1 MKKNYIFIIVA
12 IVLMFVSTSSSLVNT
27 IIYSIAIIPLA
38 ILLGGETTRISDY
51 IGQKKGGLLAATVG
65 NIPEL
70 MMGIWSIKYGMIPM
84 VQAALIGSI
93 ISNML
98 LGLGIAVVVGG
109 FKFKQ
114 QSFNRIIARTNFN
127 MLLLAMSSM
136 VVIATLN
143 SYTVVKDSALIS
155 ISVKVAFLLIGVY
168 ILGLIFSLYTHNNL
182 FVVSECNE
190 DEKVAKI
197 EEKVIILDEKDSTKV
212 KNTDKKK
219 KKITINKEVIES
231 AITLIFIS
239 ALLYFISDKL
249 IYNIRDIT
257 KHYSISQEFI
267 GIILI
272 PLLGN
277 IGENVSTIMCAMQN
291 KVDMSLETAI
301 GSSIQI
307 SLFVTPVLV
316 IFSCFMGLNMT
327 LLFPV
332 FHIIMCGI
340 AVGMSFLVFQDGKT
354 YWLEGSI
361 LITSYL
367 IITLAYYYI
376 V

>member
-1 MKKNYIFIIVA
+1 MKKTYIFILAVIA
-12 IVLMFVSTSSSLVNT
+12 LMFISTSSSLINT
-27 IIYSIAIIPLA
+27 AIYSLAIVPLA
-38 ILLGGETTRISDY
+38 ILLGDQTTRMSDY

-84 VQAALIGSI
+84 VQASLMGSI

-98 LGLGIAVVVGG
+98 LGLGIAVVFGG
-109 FKFKQ
+109 FKFKEQ
-114 QSFNRIIARTNFN
+114 KFNSIIARTNFN

-143 SYTVVKDSALIS
+143 RYTVVKDAVLIS
-155 ISVKVAFLLIGVY
+155 ISVKVAFLLIGIY
-168 ILGLIFSLYTHNNL
+168 ILGLIFSLYTHSNL
-182 FVVSECNE
+182 FVVSEY
-190 DEKVAKI
+190 
-197 EEKVIILDEKDSTKV
+197 EEE
-212 KNTDKKK
+212 
-219 KKITINKEVIES
+219 KKITINKKIIES
-231 AITLIFIS
+231 VIILICIS
-239 ALLYFISDKL
+239 VLLYFISDKL
-249 IYNIRDIT
+249 IYNIRDFT
-257 KHYSISQEFI
+257 KHYNISQEFM

-277 IGENVSTIMCAMQN
+277 IGENVSTIMCAMKN

-327 LLFPV
+327 LLFPM

-361 LITSYL
+361 LITSYI

>member
-1 MKKNYIFIIVA
+1 MKKKYIFIIVVIA
-12 IVLMFVSTSSSLVNT
+12 LMFIRTSSSLANT

-38 ILLGGETTRISDY
+38 ILLGSQTTKISDY

-109 FKFKQ
+109 FKFKE
-114 QSFNRIIARTNFN
+114 QSFNKIIARTNFN

-143 SYTVVKDSALIS
+143 RYTIVKESALIS

-190 DEKVAKI
+190 DKKNTVI
-197 EEKVIILDEKDSTKV
+197 EEKYIISDEREIISER
-212 KNTDKKK
+212 NTHKKK
-219 KKITINKEVIES
+219 GITINKEVVES

-239 ALLYFISDKL
+239 VLLYFISDKL
-249 IYNIRDIT
+249 IYNIKDVT
-257 KHYSISQEFI
+257 KNYSVSQEFI

-316 IFSCFMGLNMT
+316 MFSCFMGLNMT

-361 LITSYL
+361 LITSYI

>member
-1 MKKNYIFIIVA
+1 MFIN
-12 IVLMFVSTSSSLVNT
+12 TSSSLVNT
-27 IIYSIAIIPLA
+27 IIYSLAIIPLA
-38 ILLGGETTRISDY
+38 ILLGDQTTRISDY

-65 NIPEL
+65 NVPEL
-70 MMGIWSIKYGMIPM
+70 MMGIWSIKYGMIPL
-84 VQAALIGSI
+84 VQASLIGSI
-93 ISNML
+93 INNML
-98 LGLGIAVVVGG
+98 LGLGIAVVFGG
-109 FKFKQ
+109 FKFKE
-114 QSFNRIIARTNFN
+114 QSFNSIIARTNFN

-143 SYTVVKDSALIS
+143 RYSVVLSTVLIS

-168 ILGLIFSLYTHNNL
+168 ILGLVFSLYTHNNL
-182 FVVSECNE
+182 FVVSENNE
-190 DEKVAKI
+190 
-197 EEKVIILDEKDSTKV
+197 EE
-212 KNTDKKK
+212 
-219 KKITINKEVIES
+219 KITIKKSKIIINKNVIES
-231 AITLIFIS
+231 TITLICIS
-239 ALLYFISDKL
+239 LLLYFISDKL
-249 IYNIRDIT
+249 IYNIREFI
-257 KHYSISQEFI
+257 KSYNISQEFI

-272 PLLGN
+272 PFLGN
-277 IGENVSTIMCAMQN
+277 IGENVSTIMSAMKN

-361 LITSYL
+361 LITSYI

>member
-1 MKKNYIFIIVA
+1 MKRYYVFIIVA
-12 IVLMFVSTSSSLVNT
+12 IALMFISTSSSLVNT
-27 IIYSIAIIPLA
+27 IIYSIAIVPLA
-38 ILLGGETTRISDY
+38 ILLGGQTTKISDY

-98 LGLGIAVVVGG
+98 LGLGVAVVVGG
-109 FKFKQ
+109 FKFNE

-143 SYTVVKDSALIS
+143 SYTLVKEPALIS

-190 DEKVAKI
+190 EEEMLVI
-197 EEKVIILDEKDSTKV
+197 EEKVVRLER
-212 KNTDKKK
+212 
-219 KKITINKEVIES
+219 KEVIES

-239 ALLYFISDKL
+239 VLLYFISDKL

-361 LITSYL
+361 LITSYI

>member
-1 MKKNYIFIIVA
+1 MKKTYIFMIGVIA
-12 IVLMFVSTSSSLVNT
+12 LMFISTSSSLVNT
-27 IIYSIAIIPLA
+27 IVYSIAIVPLA
-38 ILLGGETTRISDY
+38 ILLGDQTTRISDY

-84 VQAALIGSI
+84 VQASLMGSI

-98 LGLGIAVVVGG
+98 LGLGIAVVFGG
-109 FKFKQ
+109 FKFRE
-114 QSFNRIIARTNFN
+114 QSFNRILARTNFN

-143 SYTVVKDSALIS
+143 SYSVVKDSVLIS
-155 ISVKVAFLLIGVY
+155 ISVKVAFLLIGIY
-168 ILGLIFSLYTHNNL
+168 ILGLIFSLYTHSNL
-182 FVVSECNE
+182 FVVSEY
-190 DEKVAKI
+190 K
-197 EEKVIILDEKDSTKV
+197 EE
-212 KNTDKKK
+212 
-219 KKITINKEVIES
+219 KKITINKKVIES
-231 AITLIFIS
+231 AITLICIS
-239 ALLYFISDKL
+239 VLLYFISDKL
-249 IYNIRDIT
+249 IYNIREFT
-257 KHYSISQEFI
+257 KHYDISQEFI

-327 LLFPV
+327 LLFPI

-361 LITSYL
+361 LITSYI

>member
-1 MKKNYIFIIVA
+1 MKKTYIFMIVVII
-12 IVLMFVSTSSSLVNT
+12 LMFISTSSSLVNT
-27 IIYSIAIIPLA
+27 IIYSLAIVPLA
-38 ILLGGETTRISDY
+38 ILLGDQTTRISDY

-65 NIPEL
+65 NVPEL
-70 MMGIWSIKYGMIPM
+70 MMGIWSIKYGMIPL
-84 VQAALIGSI
+84 VQASLIGSI
-93 ISNML
+93 INNML
-98 LGLGIAVVVGG
+98 LGLGIAVVFGG
-109 FKFKQ
+109 FKFRQ
-114 QSFNRIIARTNFN
+114 QSFNSIIARTNFN

-143 SYTVVKDSALIS
+143 RYSVVLDSVLIS
-155 ISVKVAFLLIGVY
+155 ISVKVAFLLIGIY
-168 ILGLIFSLYTHNNL
+168 ILGLVFSLYTHNNL
-182 FVVSECNE
+182 FVISENNE
-190 DEKVAKI
+190 AD
-197 EEKVIILDEKDSTKV
+197 
-212 KNTDKKK
+212 
-219 KKITINKEVIES
+219 KITIRNKTNIVKENKIRINKRVIES
-231 AITLIFIS
+231 TISLISIS
-239 ALLYFISDKL
+239 VLLYFISDKL
-249 IYNIRDIT
+249 IYNIRDFI
-257 KHYSISQEFI
+257 KNYNISQEFI

-277 IGENVSTIMCAMQN
+277 IGENVSTIMSAMKN

-340 AVGMSFLVFQDGKT
+340 AVGMSYLVFQDGKT

-361 LITSYL
+361 LITSYI

>member
-1 MKKNYIFIIVA
+1 MKKNYIFMIIV
-12 IVLMFVSTSSSLVNT
+12 IFLLFIRTSSSLLNT
-27 IIYSIAIIPLA
+27 MIYSIAIVPLA
-38 ILLGGETTRISDY
+38 ILLGDQTTKISDY

-70 MMGIWSIKYGMIPM
+70 MMGIWSIKYGMIPL
-84 VQAALIGSI
+84 VQASLIGSI
-93 ISNML
+93 INNML
-98 LGLGIAVVVGG
+98 LGLGIAVVFGG
-109 FKFKQ
+109 FKFKEQ
-114 QSFNRIIARTNFN
+114 NFNSIIARTNFN

-136 VVIATLN
+136 IVIATLN
-143 SYTVVKDSALIS
+143 RYSVVLDAVIIS
-155 ISVKVAFLLIGVY
+155 ISVKVAFLLIGIY

-182 FVVSECNE
+182 FVISEY
-190 DEKVAKI
+190 I
-197 EEKVIILDEKDSTKV
+197 EEKKSTV
-212 KNTDKKK
+212 
-219 KKITINKEVIES
+219 NKSVIES
-231 AITLIFIS
+231 AIILICIS
-239 ALLYFISDKL
+239 VLLYFTSEKL
-249 IYNIRDIT
+249 IYNIRDFT
-257 KHYSISQEFI
+257 KDYNISQEFI

-291 KVDMSLETAI
+291 KVDMSLEIAI

-316 IFSCFMGLNMT
+316 VFSTLMGLNMT

-361 LITSYL
+361 LITSYM

>member
-1 MKKNYIFIIVA
+1 MKKTYFFMIGVIA
-12 IVLMFVSTSSSLVNT
+12 LMFISTSSSLVNT
-27 IIYSIAIIPLA
+27 IIYSLAIVPLA
-38 ILLGGETTRISDY
+38 ILLGDQTTRISDY

-84 VQAALIGSI
+84 VQASLIGSI

-98 LGLGIAVVVGG
+98 LGLGIAVVFGG
-109 FKFKQ
+109 FRFKEQ
-114 QSFNRIIARTNFN
+114 NFNSIIARTNFN

-143 SYTVVKDSALIS
+143 RYSVVKDVILIS
-155 ISVKVAFLLIGVY
+155 ISVKVAFLLIGIY
-168 ILGLIFSLYTHNNL
+168 ILGLIFSLYTHSNL
-182 FVVSECNE
+182 FVVSEY
-190 DEKVAKI
+190 
-197 EEKVIILDEKDSTKV
+197 EE
-212 KNTDKKK
+212 DKK
-219 KKITINKEVIES
+219 IAVNKNLIES
-231 AITLIFIS
+231 AITLICIS
-239 ALLYFISDKL
+239 VLLYFISDKL
-249 IYNIRDIT
+249 IFNIREFT

-277 IGENVSTIMCAMQN
+277 IGENVSTIMCAMRN

-316 IFSCFMGLNMT
+316 IYSCFMGLSMT
-327 LLFPV
+327 LLFPI

-340 AVGMSFLVFQDGKT
+340 AVGMSYLVFQDGKT

-361 LITSYL
+361 LITSYI

>member
-1 MKKNYIFIIVA
+1 MEVQNNDRLVLLMKKNYICIIGA
-12 IVLMFVSTSSSLVNT
+12 IVLMFISTSSSLINT
-27 IIYSIAIIPLA
+27 IIYSIAIVPLA
-38 ILLGGETTRISDY
+38 ILLGDQTTRMSDY

-70 MMGIWSIKYGMIPM
+70 MMGIWSIRYGMIPM
-84 VQAALIGSI
+84 VQASLIGSI

-98 LGLGIAVVVGG
+98 LGLGIAIVFGG
-109 FKFKQ
+109 LKFREQK
-114 QSFNRIIARTNFN
+114 FNRIIARTNFN
-127 MLLLAMSSM
+127 MLVLAMSSM

-143 SYTVVKDSALIS
+143 SYVVVKNVVLIS
-155 ISVKVAFLLIGVY
+155 ISVKVAFLLIGIYV
-168 ILGLIFSLYTHNNL
+168 LGLIFSLYTHSNL
-182 FVVSECNE
+182 FIVSEH
-190 DEKVAKI
+190 K
-197 EEKVIILDEKDSTKV
+197 EE
-212 KNTDKKK
+212 
-219 KKITINKEVIES
+219 KKITINKKAIES
-231 AITLIFIS
+231 AITLICIS
-239 ALLYFISDKL
+239 ILLYFISDKL
-249 IYNIRDIT
+249 IYNIRELT
-257 KHYSISQEFI
+257 KNYKISQEFI

-277 IGENVSTIMCAMQN
+277 LGENVSTIMCAMQN

-307 SLFVTPVLV
+307 SLFVTPMLV

-340 AVGMSFLVFQDGKT
+340 AVGMSFLVFRDGKT

>member
-1 MKKNYIFIIVA
+1 MKKTYIFMIAVIA
-12 IVLMFVSTSSSLVNT
+12 LMFISTSSSLINT
-27 IIYSIAIIPLA
+27 AIYSIAIVPLA
-38 ILLGGETTRISDY
+38 ILLGDQTTRMSDY

-84 VQAALIGSI
+84 VQASLMGSI

-98 LGLGIAVVVGG
+98 LGLGIAVVFGG
-109 FKFKQ
+109 FKFKEQ
-114 QSFNRIIARTNFN
+114 NFNSIIARTNFN

-143 SYTVVKDSALIS
+143 RYTVVKDAVLIS
-155 ISVKVAFLLIGVY
+155 ISVKVAFLLIGIY
-168 ILGLIFSLYTHNNL
+168 ILGLIFSLYTHSNL
-182 FVVSECNE
+182 FVVSEY
-190 DEKVAKI
+190 
-197 EEKVIILDEKDSTKV
+197 EEE
-212 KNTDKKK
+212 
-219 KKITINKEVIES
+219 KKITINKKIIES
-231 AITLIFIS
+231 VITLICIS
-239 ALLYFISDKL
+239 VLLYFISDKL
-249 IYNIRDIT
+249 IYSIRDFT
-257 KHYSISQEFI
+257 KNYNISQEFM

-277 IGENVSTIMCAMQN
+277 IGENVSTIMCAMRN

-327 LLFPV
+327 LLFPM

-361 LITSYL
+361 LITSYI

>member
-1 MKKNYIFIIVA
+1 MKKTYIFIIGVIA
-12 IVLMFVSTSSSLVNT
+12 LMFMSTSSSLVNT
-27 IIYSIAIIPLA
+27 IIYSIAIVPLA
-38 ILLGGETTRISDY
+38 IILGDQTTSISDY

-65 NIPEL
+65 NVPEL

-84 VQAALIGSI
+84 VQASLIGSI
-93 ISNML
+93 VNNML
-98 LGLGIAVVVGG
+98 LGLGIAVVFGG
-109 FKFKQ
+109 FKFRQ
-114 QSFNRIIARTNFN
+114 QNFNRIIARTNFN
-127 MLLLAMSSM
+127 MLLLALSSM

-143 SYTVVKDSALIS
+143 RYSVVKSSVLIS
-155 ISVKVAFLLIGVY
+155 ISVKVAFLLIGIY

-182 FVVSECNE
+182 FVVSEDKE
-190 DEKVAKI
+190 EKKVA
-197 EEKVIILDEKDSTKV
+197 V
-212 KNTDKKK
+212 NKK
-219 KKITINKEVIES
+219 VIES
-231 AITLIFIS
+231 VMILICIS
-239 ALLYFISDKL
+239 VLLYFISDKL
-249 IYNIRDIT
+249 IYNIREFT
-257 KHYSISQEFI
+257 KHYNISQEFI

-327 LLFPV
+327 LLFPT
-332 FHIIMCGI
+332 FHIIMCSI

-361 LITSYL
+361 LITTYI

>member
-1 MKKNYIFIIVA
+1 MKKTYIVVFIVIA
-12 IVLMFVSTSSSLVNT
+12 LMFINTSSSLANT
-27 IIYSIAIIPLA
+27 IIYSLAIVPLA
-38 ILLGGETTRISDY
+38 ILLGDQTTRISDY

-65 NIPEL
+65 NVPEL
-70 MMGIWSIKYGMIPM
+70 MMGIWSIKYGMVPL
-84 VQAALIGSI
+84 VQASLIGSI
-93 ISNML
+93 INNML
-98 LGLGIAVVVGG
+98 LGLGIAVVFGG
-109 FKFKQ
+109 FKFKEQ
-114 QSFNRIIARTNFN
+114 NFSSIIARTNFN

-143 SYTVVKDSALIS
+143 RYSVVMDSVIIS
-155 ISVKVAFLLIGVY
+155 ISVKVAVLLIGIY
-168 ILGLIFSLYTHNNL
+168 ILGLVFSLYTHNNL
-182 FVVSECNE
+182 FVVSEYS
-190 DEKVAKI
+190 
-197 EEKVIILDEKDSTKV
+197 EEKKSTVNRK
-212 KNTDKKK
+212 
-219 KKITINKEVIES
+219 VIES
-231 AITLIFIS
+231 AITLICIS
-239 ALLYFISDKL
+239 VLLYFVSDKL
-249 IYNIRDIT
+249 IYNIRDFI
-257 KHYSISQEFI
+257 KHYNISQEFI

-272 PLLGN
+272 PFLGN

-327 LLFPV
+327 LLFPI

-361 LITSYL
+361 LITSYM

>member
-1 MKKNYIFIIVA
+1 MKKTYFVITLVIA
-12 IVLMFVSTSSSLVNT
+12 LMFINTSSSLVNT
-27 IIYSIAIIPLA
+27 IIYSIAIVPLA
-38 ILLGGETTRISDY
+38 IVLGDQTTSISDY

-65 NIPEL
+65 NVPEL

-84 VQAALIGSI
+84 VQASLIGSI
-93 ISNML
+93 VNNML
-98 LGLGIAVVVGG
+98 LGLGIAVVFGG
-109 FKFKQ
+109 FKFRE

-127 MLLLAMSSM
+127 MLLLALSSM
-136 VVIATLN
+136 VIIATLN
-143 SYTVVKDSALIS
+143 SYAVVKEPVLIS
-155 ISVKVAFLLIGVY
+155 ISVKVAFLLIGIY

-182 FVVSECNE
+182 FVVSEH
-190 DEKVAKI
+190 K
-197 EEKVIILDEKDSTKV
+197 EEKKV
-212 KNTDKKK
+212 TMDKK
-219 KKITINKEVIES
+219 VIES
-231 AITLIFIS
+231 SITLICIS
-239 ALLYFISDKL
+239 VLLYFISDKL
-249 IYNIRDIT
+249 IYNIRDFT
-257 KHYSISQEFI
+257 KDYNISQEFI

-316 IFSCFMGLNMT
+316 IFSCFMGLDLT

-332 FHIIMCGI
+332 FHIIMCSI

-361 LITSYL
+361 LITTYI

>member
-1 MKKNYIFIIVA
+1 MKRNYVFIIVA
-12 IVLMFVSTSSSLVNT
+12 IALMFISTSSSLVNT
-27 IIYSIAIIPLA
+27 IIYSIAIVPLA
-38 ILLGGETTRISDY
+38 ILLGGQTTKISDY

-98 LGLGIAVVVGG
+98 LGLGVAVVVGG
-109 FKFKQ
+109 FKFKE

-143 SYTVVKDSALIS
+143 SYTLVKEPALIS

-190 DEKVAKI
+190 EEEMLVI
-197 EEKVIILDEKDSTKV
+197 EEKVFRLER
-212 KNTDKKK
+212 
-219 KKITINKEVIES
+219 KEVIES

-239 ALLYFISDKL
+239 VLLYFISDKL

-361 LITSYL
+361 LITSYI

>member
-1 MKKNYIFIIVA
+1 MKKSYIFII
-12 IVLMFVSTSSSLVNT
+12 IVIVIMFIRTSSSLLNT
-27 IIYSIAIIPLA
+27 IIYSLAIIPLA
-38 ILLGGETTRISDY
+38 ILLGDQTTRISNF

-65 NIPEL
+65 NVPEL
-70 MMGIWSIKYGMIPM
+70 MMGIWSIKYGMIPL
-84 VQAALIGSI
+84 VQASLIGAI
-93 ISNML
+93 INNML
-98 LGLGIAVVVGG
+98 LGLGIAVVFGG
-109 FKFKQ
+109 FKFKE

-136 VVIATLN
+136 VIIATLN
-143 SYTVVKDSALIS
+143 NYTVVNETVFIS
-155 ISVKVAFLLIGVY
+155 ISVKVAFLLIGIY
-168 ILGLIFSLYTHNNL
+168 ILGLIFSLYTHSNL
-182 FVVSECNE
+182 FVVSEHNE
-190 DEKVAKI
+190 EENSSPKVDKI
-197 EEKVIILDEKDSTKV
+197 II
-212 KNTDKKK
+212 NHKKF
-219 KKITINKEVIES
+219 TLNKRAIES
-231 AITLIFIS
+231 AITLICIS
-239 ALLYFISDKL
+239 VLLYFISDKL
-249 IYNIRDIT
+249 IYNIRDFT
-257 KHYSISQEFI
+257 KSYNISQEFI

-272 PLLGN
+272 PFLGN
-277 IGENVSTIMCAMQN
+277 IGENVATIMCAMQN

-316 IFSCFMGLNMT
+316 LFSSFMGLNLT

-361 LITSYL
+361 LVTCYI

-376 V
+376 A

>member
-1 MKKNYIFIIVA
+1 MKKTYSFLIVVIFLIFIR
-12 IVLMFVSTSSSLVNT
+12 TSSSLLNT
-27 IIYSIAIIPLA
+27 MIYSIAIVPLA
-38 ILLGGETTRISDY
+38 ILLGDQTTKISNY

-70 MMGIWSIKYGMIPM
+70 MMGIWSIKYGMIAL
-84 VQAALIGSI
+84 VQASLIGSI
-93 ISNML
+93 INNML
-98 LGLGIAVVVGG
+98 LGLGIAVVFGG
-109 FKFKQ
+109 LKFKEQ
-114 QSFNRIIARTNFN
+114 NFNSIIARTNFN

-136 VVIATLN
+136 IVIATLN
-143 SYTVVKDSALIS
+143 RYSVVLDAVIIS
-155 ISVKVAFLLIGVY
+155 ISVKVAFLLIGIY

-182 FVVSECNE
+182 FVISEY
-190 DEKVAKI
+190 I
-197 EEKVIILDEKDSTKV
+197 E
-212 KNTDKKK
+212 DKKA
-219 KKITINKEVIES
+219 TVNKSVIES
-231 AITLIFIS
+231 AVILICIS
-239 ALLYFISDKL
+239 VLLYFTSEKL
-249 IYNIRDIT
+249 IYNIRDLT
-257 KHYSISQEFI
+257 KNYNISQEFI

-277 IGENVSTIMCAMQN
+277 IGENVSTIMCAIQN
-291 KVDMSLETAI
+291 KVDMSLEIAI

-316 IFSCFMGLNMT
+316 VFSSFMGLSMT

-361 LITSYL
+361 LITSYM

-376 V
+376 A

>member
-1 MKKNYIFIIVA
+1 MKKTYIFIIVV
-12 IVLMFVSTSSSLVNT
+12 IITMFISTSSSLVNT
-27 IIYSIAIIPLA
+27 IIYSIAIVPLA
-38 ILLGGETTRISDY
+38 ILLGDQTTRISDY

-65 NIPEL
+65 NVPEL
-70 MMGIWSIKYGMIPM
+70 MMGIWSIKYGMIPL
-84 VQAALIGSI
+84 VQASLIGSI
-93 ISNML
+93 INNML
-98 LGLGIAVVVGG
+98 LGLGIAVVFGG
-109 FKFKQ
+109 FKFRQ
-114 QSFNRIIARTNFN
+114 QSFNSIIARTNFN

-143 SYTVVKDSALIS
+143 RYSVVVNSVLIS
-155 ISVKVAFLLIGVY
+155 ISVKVAFLLIGIY
-168 ILGLIFSLYTHNNL
+168 ILGLVFSLYTHNNL
-182 FVVSECNE
+182 FVISEDNE
-190 DEKVAKI
+190 
-197 EEKVIILDEKDSTKV
+197 EEKITIKEKR
-212 KNTDKKK
+212 
-219 KKITINKEVIES
+219 ITINKKAVES
-231 AITLIFIS
+231 TITLICIS
-239 ALLYFISDKL
+239 VLLYFISDKL
-249 IYNIRDIT
+249 IYNIRDFI
-257 KHYSISQEFI
+257 KNYNISQEFI

-272 PLLGN
+272 PFLGN
-277 IGENVSTIMCAMQN
+277 IGENVSTIMSAMKN

-340 AVGMSFLVFQDGKT
+340 AVGMSYLVFQDGKT

-361 LITSYL
+361 LVTSYI

>member
-1 MKKNYIFIIVA
+1 MKRNYVFIMVA
-12 IVLMFVSTSSSLVNT
+12 IVLMFITTSSSLVNT

-38 ILLGGETTRISDY
+38 ILLGGQTTKISDY
-51 IGQKKGGLLAATVG
+51 IGQKEGGLLAATVG

-98 LGLGIAVVVGG
+98 LGLGVAVVVGG
-109 FKFKQ
+109 FKFNE

-143 SYTVVKDSALIS
+143 GYTLVKEPALIS

-182 FVVSECNE
+182 FVVSDCNE
-190 DEKVAKI
+190 EEEMLVI
-197 EEKVIILDEKDSTKV
+197 EEKVVRLKRT
-212 KNTDKKK
+212 
-219 KKITINKEVIES
+219 EVIES

-239 ALLYFISDKL
+239 VLLYFISDKL

-361 LITSYL
+361 LITSYI

>member
-1 MKKNYIFIIVA
+1 
-12 IVLMFVSTSSSLVNT
+12 
-27 IIYSIAIIPLA
+27 
-38 ILLGGETTRISDY
+38 
-51 IGQKKGGLLAATVG
+51 
-65 NIPEL
+65 
-70 MMGIWSIKYGMIPM
+70 MMGIWSIKYGMIAL
-84 VQAALIGSI
+84 VQASLIGSI
-93 ISNML
+93 INNML
-98 LGLGIAVVVGG
+98 LGLGIAVVFGG
-109 FKFKQ
+109 FKFKEQ
-114 QSFNRIIARTNFN
+114 NFNSIIARTNFN

-143 SYTVVKDSALIS
+143 RYSVVLDAVIIS
-155 ISVKVAFLLIGVY
+155 ISVKVAFLLIGIY

-182 FVVSECNE
+182 FVISEY
-190 DEKVAKI
+190 I
-197 EEKVIILDEKDSTKV
+197 EEKKATV
-212 KNTDKKK
+212 
-219 KKITINKEVIES
+219 NKSVIES
-231 AITLIFIS
+231 AVILLCIS
-239 ALLYFISDKL
+239 VLLYFTSEKL
-249 IYNIRDIT
+249 IYNIRDLT
-257 KHYSISQEFI
+257 KDYNISQEFI

-291 KVDMSLETAI
+291 KVDMSLEIAI

-316 IFSCFMGLNMT
+316 VFSSIMGLSMT
-327 LLFPV
+327 LLFPI

-361 LITSYL
+361 LITSYM

-376 V
+376 A

>member
-1 MKKNYIFIIVA
+1 MKKTYIVVIVVVA
-12 IVLMFVSTSSSLVNT
+12 LMFIRTSSSLANT
-27 IIYSIAIIPLA
+27 IIYSLAIVPLA
-38 ILLGGETTRISDY
+38 ILLGDQTTRMSNF

-65 NIPEL
+65 NVPEL
-70 MMGIWSIKYGMIPM
+70 MMGIWSIKYGMIPL
-84 VQAALIGSI
+84 VQASLIGSI
-93 ISNML
+93 INNML
-98 LGLGIAVVVGG
+98 LGLGIAVVFGG

-114 QSFNRIIARTNFN
+114 QKFSRIIARTNFN

-136 VVIATLN
+136 IIIATLN
-143 SYTVVKDSALIS
+143 NYTIIKESVFIS
-155 ISVKVAFLLIGVY
+155 ISVKVAFLLIGIY
-168 ILGLIFSLYTHNNL
+168 ILGLIFSLYTHSNL
-182 FVVSECNE
+182 FVISENN
-190 DEKVAKI
+190 D
-197 EEKVIILDEKDSTKV
+197 EEKISIKDNRTNINLKIL
-212 KNTDKKK
+212 
-219 KKITINKEVIES
+219 ES
-231 AITLIFIS
+231 AIILICIS
-239 ALLYFISDKL
+239 VLLYFVSDKL
-249 IYNIRDIT
+249 IYSIRDFT
-257 KHYSISQEFI
+257 KHYKISQEFI

-316 IFSCFMGLNMT
+316 IFSSLMGLNLT
-327 LLFPV
+327 LLFPA

-361 LITSYL
+361 LITCYI

>member
-1 MKKNYIFIIVA
+1 MKKTYFFMIGVIAIMFI
-12 IVLMFVSTSSSLVNT
+12 STSSSLVNT
-27 IIYSIAIIPLA
+27 IIYSIAIVPLA
-38 ILLGGETTRISDY
+38 ILLGDQTTSISDY

-65 NIPEL
+65 NVPEL

-84 VQAALIGSI
+84 VQASLIGSI
-93 ISNML
+93 INNML
-98 LGLGIAVVVGG
+98 LGLGIAVVFGG

-114 QSFNRIIARTNFN
+114 QNFNRIIARTNFN
-127 MLLLAMSSM
+127 MLVLALSSM
-136 VVIATLN
+136 VIIATLN
-143 SYTVVKDSALIS
+143 NYTVLKNSVLIS
-155 ISVKVAFLLIGVY
+155 ISLKVAFLLIGIYV
-168 ILGLIFSLYTHNNL
+168 LGLIFSLYTHNNL
-182 FVVSECNE
+182 FVVSEHKE
-190 DEKVAKI
+190 EKKVAMNKN
-197 EEKVIILDEKDSTKV
+197 VIQSGL
-212 KNTDKKK
+212 
-219 KKITINKEVIES
+219 
-231 AITLIFIS
+231 TLICIS
-239 ALLYFISDKL
+239 VLLYFISDKL
-249 IYNIRDIT
+249 IYNIRDFT
-257 KHYSISQEFI
+257 KDYNISQEFI

-277 IGENVSTIMCAMQN
+277 IGENVSTIMCAMKN

-327 LLFPV
+327 LLFPT
-332 FHIIMCGI
+332 FHIIMCSI

-361 LITSYL
+361 LLTTYL

>member
-1 MKKNYIFIIVA
+1 MKKTYIVVFIVIA
-12 IVLMFVSTSSSLVNT
+12 LMFINTSSSLANT
-27 IIYSIAIIPLA
+27 IIYSLAIVPLA
-38 ILLGGETTRISDY
+38 ILLGDQTTRISDY

-65 NIPEL
+65 NVPEL
-70 MMGIWSIKYGMIPM
+70 MMGIWSIKYGMVPL
-84 VQAALIGSI
+84 VQASLIGSI
-93 ISNML
+93 INNML
-98 LGLGIAVVVGG
+98 LGLGIAVVFGG
-109 FKFKQ
+109 FKFKEQ
-114 QSFNRIIARTNFN
+114 NFSSIIARTNFN

-143 SYTVVKDSALIS
+143 RYSVVMDSVIIS
-155 ISVKVAFLLIGVY
+155 ISVKVAVLLIGIY
-168 ILGLIFSLYTHNNL
+168 ILGLVFSLYTHNNL
-182 FVVSECNE
+182 FVVSEYS
-190 DEKVAKI
+190 
-197 EEKVIILDEKDSTKV
+197 EEKKSTVNIK
-212 KNTDKKK
+212 
-219 KKITINKEVIES
+219 VIES

-239 ALLYFISDKL
+239 VLLYFVSDKL
-249 IYNIRDIT
+249 IYNIRDFI
-257 KHYSISQEFI
+257 KHYNISQEFI

-272 PLLGN
+272 PFLGN

-327 LLFPV
+327 LLFPT

-361 LITSYL
+361 LITSYM

>member
-1 MKKNYIFIIVA
+1 MRKNYIFMIGVIA
-12 IVLMFVSTSSSLVNT
+12 LMFISTSSSLVNT
-27 IIYSIAIIPLA
+27 IIYSIAIVPLA
-38 ILLGGETTRISDY
+38 VLLGDQTTKMSDY

-70 MMGIWSIKYGMIPM
+70 MMGIWSIRYGMIPM
-84 VQAALIGSI
+84 VQASLMGSI

-98 LGLGIAVVVGG
+98 LGLGIAVVFGG
-109 FKFKQ
+109 FKFKEQ
-114 QSFNRIIARTNFN
+114 KFNSIIARTNFN
-127 MLLLAMSSM
+127 MLVLAMSSM
-136 VVIATLN
+136 VVIAALN
-143 SYTVVKDSALIS
+143 SYSVVKEAVVIS
-155 ISVKVAFLLIGVY
+155 ISVKVAFLLIGIY
-168 ILGLIFSLYTHNNL
+168 ILGLIFSLYTHSNL
-182 FVVSECNE
+182 FVVSEYKE
-190 DEKVAKI
+190 EK
-197 EEKVIILDEKDSTKV
+197 KVIIS
-212 KNTDKKK
+212 
-219 KKITINKEVIES
+219 KKIIES
-231 AITLIFIS
+231 IITLICIS
-239 ALLYFISDKL
+239 VLLYFLSDKL
-249 IYNIRDIT
+249 IFNIRELT
-257 KHYSISQEFI
+257 KHYKVSQEFI

-277 IGENVSTIMCAMQN
+277 IGENVSTVMCAMQN

-316 IFSCFMGLNMT
+316 IFSCLMGLSMT

-361 LITSYL
+361 LITSYI

>member
-1 MKKNYIFIIVA
+1 M
-12 IVLMFVSTSSSLVNT
+12 
-27 IIYSIAIIPLA
+27 IYSIAIVPLA
-38 ILLGGETTRISDY
+38 ILLGDQTTKISNY

-70 MMGIWSIKYGMIPM
+70 MMGIWSIKYGMIAL
-84 VQAALIGSI
+84 VQASLIGSI
-93 ISNML
+93 INNML
-98 LGLGIAVVVGG
+98 LGLGIAVVFGG
-109 FKFKQ
+109 LKFKEQ
-114 QSFNRIIARTNFN
+114 NFNSIIARTNFN

-136 VVIATLN
+136 IVIATLN
-143 SYTVVKDSALIS
+143 RYSVVLDAVIIS
-155 ISVKVAFLLIGVY
+155 ISVKVAFLLIGIY

-182 FVVSECNE
+182 FVISEY
-190 DEKVAKI
+190 I
-197 EEKVIILDEKDSTKV
+197 E
-212 KNTDKKK
+212 DKKA
-219 KKITINKEVIES
+219 TVNKSVIES
-231 AITLIFIS
+231 AVILICIS
-239 ALLYFISDKL
+239 VLLYFTSEKL
-249 IYNIRDIT
+249 IYNIRDLT
-257 KHYSISQEFI
+257 KNYNISQEFI

-277 IGENVSTIMCAMQN
+277 IGENVSTIMCAIQN
-291 KVDMSLETAI
+291 KVDMSLEIAI

-316 IFSCFMGLNMT
+316 VFSSFMGLSMT

-361 LITSYL
+361 LITSYM

-376 V
+376 A

>member
-1 MKKNYIFIIVA
+1 MKKNYIFMILVIF
-12 IVLMFVSTSSSLVNT
+12 LMFMSTSSSLVNT
-27 IIYSIAIIPLA
+27 IIYSIAIVPLA
-38 ILLGGETTRISDY
+38 ILLGDQTTKISDY
-51 IGQKKGGLLAATVG
+51 IGEKKGGLLAATVG

-70 MMGIWSIKYGMIPM
+70 MMGIWSIKYGMIPL
-84 VQAALIGSI
+84 VQASLIGSI
-93 ISNML
+93 INNML
-98 LGLGIAVVVGG
+98 LGLGIAVVFGG
-109 FKFKQ
+109 FKFKEQ
-114 QSFNRIIARTNFN
+114 NFNSIIARTNFN

-143 SYTVVKDSALIS
+143 RYSVVLNPVLIS
-155 ISVKVAFLLIGVY
+155 ISVKVAFLLIAIY

-182 FVVSECNE
+182 FVISEY
-190 DEKVAKI
+190 K
-197 EEKVIILDEKDSTKV
+197 EEKKT
-212 KNTDKKK
+212 
-219 KKITINKEVIES
+219 TINKSVIEN
-231 AITLIFIS
+231 AITLICIS
-239 ALLYFISDKL
+239 VLLYFISEKL
-249 IYNIRDIT
+249 IYNIRDFT
-257 KHYSISQEFI
+257 KDYNISQEFI

-277 IGENVSTIMCAMQN
+277 IGENVSTIMCAIKN
-291 KVDMSLETAI
+291 KVDMSLEIAI

-316 IFSCFMGLNMT
+316 LFSCFMGLNMT

-361 LITSYL
+361 LITSYI

>member
-1 MKKNYIFIIVA
+1 MKKTYIFMIGVIA
-12 IVLMFVSTSSSLVNT
+12 LMFISTSSSLVNT
-27 IIYSIAIIPLA
+27 IIYSIAIVPLA
-38 ILLGGETTRISDY
+38 ILLGEQTTSISDF

-65 NIPEL
+65 NVPEL

-84 VQAALIGSI
+84 VQASLIGAI
-93 ISNML
+93 INNML
-98 LGLGIAVVVGG
+98 LGLGIAVVFGG
-109 FKFKQ
+109 FKYKEQ
-114 QSFNRIIARTNFN
+114 NFNRIIARTNFN
-127 MLLLAMSSM
+127 MLVLALSSM

-143 SYTVVKDSALIS
+143 SYSVVKNSVLIS
-155 ISVKVAFLLIGVY
+155 ISVKVAFLLIGIY

-182 FVVSECNE
+182 FVVSAHKE
-190 DEKVAKI
+190 
-197 EEKVIILDEKDSTKV
+197 EEKII
-212 KNTDKKK
+212 
-219 KKITINKEVIES
+219 INKKVIES
-231 AITLIFIS
+231 AMTLICIS
-239 ALLYFISDKL
+239 VLLYFISDKL
-249 IYNIRDIT
+249 IYNIRDFT
-257 KHYSISQEFI
+257 KHYNISQTFI

-291 KVDMSLETAI
+291 KVDMSIETAI

-327 LLFPV
+327 LLFPT
-332 FHIIMCGI
+332 FHIIMCSI

-361 LITSYL
+361 LITTYI

>member
-1 MKKNYIFIIVA
+1 MKKTYIFIIGVIA
-12 IVLMFVSTSSSLVNT
+12 LMFISTSSSLVNT
-27 IIYSIAIIPLA
+27 IIYSIAIVPLA
-38 ILLGGETTRISDY
+38 IILGDQTTSISDY

-65 NIPEL
+65 NVPEL

-84 VQAALIGSI
+84 VQASLIGSI
-93 ISNML
+93 VNNML
-98 LGLGIAVVVGG
+98 LGLGIAVVFGG
-109 FKFKQ
+109 FKFRQ
-114 QSFNRIIARTNFN
+114 QNFNRIIARTNFN
-127 MLLLAMSSM
+127 MLLLALSSM

-143 SYTVVKDSALIS
+143 RYSVVKGSVLIS
-155 ISVKVAFLLIGVY
+155 ISVKVAFLLIGIY

-182 FVVSECNE
+182 FVVSV
-190 DEKVAKI
+190 DK
-197 EEKVIILDEKDSTKV
+197 EEKKIAV
-212 KNTDKKK
+212 NKK
-219 KKITINKEVIES
+219 VIES
-231 AITLIFIS
+231 VMILICIS
-239 ALLYFISDKL
+239 VLLYFVSDKL
-249 IYNIRDIT
+249 IYNIREFT
-257 KHYSISQEFI
+257 KHYNISQEFI

-327 LLFPV
+327 LLFPT
-332 FHIIMCGI
+332 FHIIMCSI

-361 LITSYL
+361 LIATYI

>member
-1 MKKNYIFIIVA
+1 MKKKFIFMIGVIA
-12 IVLMFVSTSSSLVNT
+12 LMFISTSSSLINT
-27 IIYSIAIIPLA
+27 LIYSIAIVPLA
-38 ILLGGETTRISDY
+38 ILLGDQTTKMSEY

-70 MMGIWSIKYGMIPM
+70 MMGIWSIRYGMIPM
-84 VQAALIGSI
+84 VQASLMGSI

-98 LGLGIAVVVGG
+98 LGLGIAVVFGG
-109 FKFKQ
+109 FKYKEQ
-114 QSFNRIIARTNFN
+114 KFNSIIARTNFN
-127 MLLLAMSSM
+127 MLVLAMSSM

-143 SYTVVKDSALIS
+143 GYSVVKESVVIS
-155 ISVKVAFLLIGVY
+155 ISVKVAFLLIGIY
-168 ILGLIFSLYTHNNL
+168 ILGLVFSLYTHSNL
-182 FVVSECNE
+182 FVVSEY
-190 DEKVAKI
+190 K
-197 EEKVIILDEKDSTKV
+197 EEKKIVLNKKIVESIIILTC
-212 KNTDKKK
+212 
-219 KKITINKEVIES
+219 
-231 AITLIFIS
+231 IS
-239 ALLYFISDKL
+239 ILLYFLSDKL
-249 IYNIRDIT
+249 IFNIRELT
-257 KHYSISQEFI
+257 KHYKISQEFI

-361 LITSYL
+361 LITSYI